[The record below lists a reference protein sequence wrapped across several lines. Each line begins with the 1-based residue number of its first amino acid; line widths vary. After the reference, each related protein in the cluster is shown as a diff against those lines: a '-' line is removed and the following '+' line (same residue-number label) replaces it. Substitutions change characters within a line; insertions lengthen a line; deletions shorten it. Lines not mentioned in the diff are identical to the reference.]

1 MGFIDIRI
9 KPREGLFVFTLL
21 GFGIAKD
28 KDFTFLVL
36 FGFAY
41 MLKNNQKP

>member
-1 MGFIDIRI
+1 MGFINFRF

-41 MLKNNQKP
+41 MLKNNQK

>member
-36 FGFAY
+36 FGVPL
-41 MLKNNQKP
+41 MIKNNQK